1 MHDVVVIG
9 GGHAG
14 LTASHALRTAGIDHV
29 LLERAR
35 VGESW
40 RSGRWDS
47 FALNTPGSLSLLP
60 GDEVGPGEPEAFWPR
75 DAFAG
80 YLEEYAARLGTDI
93 REGVDVHRI
102 TREEGAFAIE
112 TSAEPV
118 RARAVIVAAGTQR
131 APRLPGFASALPA
144 DVVQLHSLD
153 YRNPSSLPAGAVL
166 VVGSA
171 QSGVQIAE
179 DLVDAG
185 RTVFLSTGRSGRM
198 RRRYR
203 GRDSMAWLFRSPWFA
218 QTAADLPDPR
228 MAALPQPQ
236 ISGIG
241 PHGHSVSLQWL
252 GERGVR
258 LLGHAEGVKGGR
270 LQLRDDL
277 GANIGFGDSVSAQIV
292 QVMEAAIAARGVD
305 AAPPEDDPG
314 DRPHPTPMSVHG
326 PAELDLVK
334 EGIAA
339 VIWTTGVR
347 GDLAFLPPDA
357 LASDGRPLHTDGV
370 SPVPGLYHLSIPWM
384 RSRGSGVIAG
394 AAPDA
399 NFIVERIKEHLAQSS
414 GP

>member
-1 MHDVVVIG
+1 MRDVVVIG

-14 LTASHALRTAGIDHV
+14 LTASHTLRAAGIDHV

-35 VGESW
+35 IGESW

-60 GDEVGPGEPEAFWPR
+60 GDKVGPGEPDAFWLR
-75 DAFAG
+75 DAFAD
-80 YLEEYAARLGTDI
+80 YLEQYATRLGTDI
-93 REGVDVHRI
+93 RTGVDVRRI
-102 TREEGAFAIE
+102 TRDDGAFSIE

-179 DLVDAG
+179 DLLDAG
-185 RTVFLSTGRSGRM
+185 RTVFLATGRAGRM

-203 GRDSMAWLFRSPWFA
+203 GRDSMAWLFPSPWFA
-218 QTAADLPDPR
+218 QTIADLPDPR
-228 MAALPQPQ
+228 MAGLPQPQ

-241 PHGHSVSLQWL
+241 PLGHSVSLQWL

-258 LLGHAEGVKGGR
+258 LLGHAEGVERGR

-277 GANIGFGDSVSAQIV
+277 GANIGFGDTVSAQIV
-292 QVMEAAIAARGVD
+292 QVLEGAIAARGE
-305 AAPPEDDPG
+305 AAPPPEDDPG
-314 DRPHPTPMSVHG
+314 DRPHPAPMSVHG
-326 PAELDLVK
+326 PTELDLVDD
-334 EGIAA
+334 GIST

-370 SPVPGLYHLSIPWM
+370 SPVPGLFHVSIPWM
-384 RSRGSGVIAG
+384 RSRASGVIAG

-399 NFIVERIKEHLAQSS
+399 AFIVHRIKEHLVESS